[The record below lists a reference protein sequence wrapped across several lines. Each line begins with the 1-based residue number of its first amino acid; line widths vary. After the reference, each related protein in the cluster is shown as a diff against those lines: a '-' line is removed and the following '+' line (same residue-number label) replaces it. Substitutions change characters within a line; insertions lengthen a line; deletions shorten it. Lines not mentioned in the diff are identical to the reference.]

1 MTRIF
6 AWKQCY
12 LFVVTCVSFLLPT
25 QASEVVDP
33 SSKSTAVVLITVLDT
48 NDNSPQFLQN
58 SYHFSIREDL
68 ALPGYIVTDRF
79 NVQDEDIYVSARMRK
94 YIKQEAIILS
104 EKLFIERQMKH
115 VVKKNRNQAGNIMP
129 AVCRPQ
135 FHCPC
140 FLRLMSQLTYKCLCN
155 FLFLFWRILYFCPVI
170 QWIQML
176 Q

>member
-1 MTRIF
+1 MYHF
-6 AWKQCY
+6 CS
-12 LFVVTCVSFLLPT
+12 LT

-48 NDNSPQFLQN
+48 NDNSPQFLEN

-115 VVKKNRNQAGNIMP
+115 VVKKK
-129 AVCRPQ
+129 PQ
-135 FHCPC
+135 
-140 FLRLMSQLTYKCLCN
+140 SS
-155 FLFLFWRILYFCPVI
+155 W
-170 QWIQML
+170 
-176 Q
+176 

>member
-1 MTRIF
+1 M
-6 AWKQCY
+6 
-12 LFVVTCVSFLLPT
+12 TCVPFLLPT

-115 VVKKNRNQAGNIMP
+115 VVKKNAIKL
-129 AVCRPQ
+129 V
-135 FHCPC
+135 
-140 FLRLMSQLTYKCLCN
+140 T
-155 FLFLFWRILYFCPVI
+155 
-170 QWIQML
+170 
-176 Q
+176 